1 MKSAER
7 EREQLLIAM
16 EKEVETREGIA
27 QRKRE
32 EAEQQKKLDQQN
44 AERIKHGR
52 VFSKISKDLQ
62 GYTLEQISANPELQ
76 DHLLSV
82 LPGLLDQNAQR
93 IASLKE
99 MLDSN

>member
-1 MKSAER
+1 MDAS
-7 EREQLLIAM
+7 
-16 EKEVETREGIA
+16 
-27 QRKRE
+27 
-32 EAEQQKKLDQQN
+32 
-44 AERIKHGR
+44 
-52 VFSKISKDLQ
+52 SKISKDLQ